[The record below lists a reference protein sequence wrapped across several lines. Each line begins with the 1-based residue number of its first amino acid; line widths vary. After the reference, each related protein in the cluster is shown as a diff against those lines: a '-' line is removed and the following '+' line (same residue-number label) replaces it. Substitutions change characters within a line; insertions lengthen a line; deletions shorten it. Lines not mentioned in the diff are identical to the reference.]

1 MKKSEISVSK
11 DSKECLEN
19 TLQNGKIKVRE
30 TVKSSKD
37 LEKPQ
42 KSSKTIEKITA
53 EIEAP
58 PEIDS
63 TLDIEDLSH
72 KEDNFQKKSINSSEK
87 MSGKSKISTNCSKE
101 DESMSSL
108 NEVSRQDCFKIM
120 KDN

>member
-1 MKKSEISVSK
+1 MKKSDISVSK
-11 DSKECLEN
+11 ESKE
-19 TLQNGKIKVRE
+19 NGEVKVRE

-53 EIEAP
+53 EIEAS
-58 PEIDS
+58 PELDS
-63 TLDIEDLSH
+63 TLNIEDLSH
-72 KEDNFQKKSINSSEK
+72 KEDNFQKKSIDSSEK
-87 MSGKSKISTNCSKE
+87 MSGKSEISTYCGKE

-120 KDN
+120 KEN

>member
-120 KDN
+120 KNN